1 MPRKSIPRN
10 IAKARSL
17 RTEMSLPEVLLWQ
30 LLRKQPDGVKF
41 RRQHPVGDFV
51 LDFYCAEAKVCIE
64 VDGIAHNLGDN
75 PLRDEQRDGWLN
87 EQGIE
92 VLRIPAT
99 DVLRSP
105 QESAEALVRYC
116 KGR

>member
-1 MPRKSIPRN
+1 M
-10 IAKARSL
+10 
-17 RTEMSLPEVLLWQ
+17 TLPEVLLWQ

-41 RRQHPVGDFV
+41 RRQHPLGTLV

-64 VDGIAHNLGDN
+64 VDGIAHNMGNN
-75 PLRDEQRDGWLN
+75 PMRDAQRDGWLN

-99 DVLRSP
+99 DVLQSP
-105 QESAEALVRYC
+105 EDIAEALVRYC
-116 KGR
+116 QRR